1 MKKIALFSLV
11 AILGVVNTSFA
22 AGSCQIRDLKA
33 SEKQDSDEYLYVSA
47 GHHRNKQA
55 FACERRGD
63 PKNCNNGVK
72 VAVKG
77 EHYIGGVA
85 VGSSFEVL
93 ECQQR
98 GLLSNDKWVNVGT
111 SSLKKCDK
119 SSLEYSYVL
128 IGEMDANNK
137 VYCMKNKYVSQGTSG
152 WCVGIGDYDI
162 CVSDGCV
169 DCNKPD
175 PKPEP
180 KPEPKPKTCEE
191 LYAGNADLIK
201 CCKAKDAEVKNGV
214 CKCNDSKK
222 EWKDGKCVTK
232 NGPVP
237 VVGCSKYAKGT
248 EAYDCCVHPDATWDE
263 QKNKCFCKRYDGLLM
278 RSKWSWGKDSNGVTR
293 GQCIPNIHVLRAR
306 CCLQA
311 GGQWIPNDE
320 DEWDGRCDCGAGKTL
335 NFSAESNVCECVGG
349 NPVVNPIPGEGD
361 CTLVL
366 NVEVTCP
373 DGFRYT
379 KGKKI
384 KLKKSENDGL
394 ICPNDEEIEI
404 NSVKDLEKYISKIC
418 DGHNNLA
425 GNAGG
430 GASGDDDM
438 AVARKTLVEFFK
450 NTEDNKNVWRDE
462 EGKFNT
468 VRLASDLT
476 AGVVLGTVGG
486 VVSGVVI
493 KKKQVEKGF
502 DALHCT
508 VGGQNIADWG
518 DTFNV
523 GLRR

>member
-1 MKKIALFSLV
+1 MKKIALFSLI
-11 AILGVVNTSFA
+11 ACLGFIDGSFA
-22 AGSCQIRDLKA
+22 AGQACRKTSTGKVICNYIDRGGGYEEGLCWKRKA
-33 SEKQDSDEYLYVSA
+33 SPDEPNPDSNIWEDNGSGEWWLKKIGTDCTAGMTGAKKAVCFNNAINSYGNDVHRSCGAWECKPDYLLYTT
-47 GHHRNKQA
+47 N
-55 FACERRGD
+55 
-63 PKNCNNGVK
+63 VK
-72 VAVKG
+72 SRQ
-77 EHYIGGVA
+77 EI
-85 VGSSFEVL
+85 EV
-93 ECQQR
+93 
-98 GLLSNDKWVNVGT
+98 VGT
-111 SSLKKCDK
+111 SQKVGSQGLCRERSYLKNLCDVGCGCDK
-119 SSLEYSYVL
+119 NEKCVL
-128 IGEMDANNK
+128 NEVTVKNHGKNVKAFIGEELCVCVADGNGDN
-137 VYCMKNKYVSQGTSG
+137 SG
-152 WCVGIGDYDI
+152 D
-162 CVSDGCV
+162 
-169 DCNKPD
+169 
-175 PKPEP
+175 
-180 KPEPKPKTCEE
+180 
-191 LYAGNADLIK
+191 
-201 CCKAKDAEVKNGV
+201 
-214 CKCNDSKK
+214 
-222 EWKDGKCVTK
+222 
-232 NGPVP
+232 VP
-237 VVGCSKYAKGT
+237 VV
-248 EAYDCCVHPDATWDE
+248 P
-263 QKNKCFCKRYDGLLM
+263 
-278 RSKWSWGKDSNGVTR
+278 GKD
-293 GQCIPNIHVLRAR
+293 PN
-306 CCLQA
+306 
-311 GGQWIPNDE
+311 
-320 DEWDGRCDCGAGKTL
+320 
-335 NFSAESNVCECVGG
+335 
-349 NPVVNPIPGEGD
+349 VNPIPGEGD